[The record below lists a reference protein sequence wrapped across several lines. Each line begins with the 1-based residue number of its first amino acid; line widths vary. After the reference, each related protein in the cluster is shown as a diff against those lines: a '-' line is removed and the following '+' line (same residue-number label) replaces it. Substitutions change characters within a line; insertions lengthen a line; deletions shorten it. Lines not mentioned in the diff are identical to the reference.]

1 MRHDIINP
9 LNFEVKMRTFKYEI
23 LKEIKERWSAR
34 AFSTQLVKKE
44 DVYAMIEA
52 ASYAP
57 SSVNEQPWRFII
69 GFDPETLR
77 LLQSSL
83 TPSNY
88 EWAQHAPLLI
98 ALISKRTHT
107 KNGKENPYHQFD
119 AGSAFAF
126 LSLEATKRGL
136 IAHSMGGFDKEMIRN
151 TFNISDDF
159 SVLLMIAVG
168 YHGESSSLSESQ
180 QAREFPGIRKNIEE
194 IIIKE

>member
-34 AFSTQLVKKE
+34 AFSTQLVTKE

-69 GFDPETLR
+69 GFDPETLK

-88 EWAQHAPLLI
+88 EWAQQAPLLI

>member
-34 AFSTQLVKKE
+34 AFSTQLVSKE

-69 GFDPETLR
+69 GFDPETLN
-77 LLQSSL
+77 LLQASL

-107 KNGKENPYHQFD
+107 KNGKENSYHQFD

-136 IAHSMGGFDKEMIRN
+136 IAHSMGGFDKEMIRSS
-151 TFNISDDF
+151 FNISDDF

-168 YHGESSSLSESQ
+168 YHGEPSTLSESQ
-180 QAREFPGIRKNIEE
+180 QVREFPGLRKNIEE